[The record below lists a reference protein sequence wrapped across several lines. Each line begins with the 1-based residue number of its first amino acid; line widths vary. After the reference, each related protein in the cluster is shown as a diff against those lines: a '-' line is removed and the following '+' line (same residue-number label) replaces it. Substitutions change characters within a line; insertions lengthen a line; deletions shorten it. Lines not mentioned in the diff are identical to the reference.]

1 MKIFAMTLF
10 YWLATASLF
19 VVAPV
24 TSAQPYPTKPVRLIV
39 PFPPGGVTDIVGRII
54 AQNLALRL
62 GQSVVVDN
70 RSGAAG
76 AIGAQ
81 AAARATPD
89 GYTLLMGTATH
100 AINATLMSDPGY
112 DLLRDFSAVSLIAS
126 VPLLLAV
133 HPSVPATT
141 VQELIAFANSQQA
154 GLNYASGSSGSAS
167 HLAGEMLKITTKADL
182 THIPYKGGGPALQDL
197 ISGQVTFMFEN
208 MPSILPQVRSGRL
221 RGLAVTGATRSDAA
235 PDLPTMIEAGFP
247 NFEIG
252 SWYGVFA
259 PAKTPSAVLA
269 TLSTEIL
276 KALGTTEMQSEL
288 RAQGAEPKGTSSTA
302 FAEFIQAEVTKWG
315 IVIKTS
321 GLKP

>member
-1 MKIFAMTLF
+1 
-10 YWLATASLF
+10 
-19 VVAPV
+19 
-24 TSAQPYPTKPVRLIV
+24 
-39 PFPPGGVTDIVGRII
+39 

-100 AINATLMSDPGY
+100 AINATLMADPGY
-112 DLLRDFSAVSLIAS
+112 DLLKDFSPVSLIAS

-133 HPSVPATT
+133 HPSVPATNI
-141 VQELIAFANSQQA
+141 QELIAFAKSQQA

-167 HLAGEMLKITTKADL
+167 HLAGEMLKIATKADL

-221 RGLAVTGATRSDAA
+221 RGLAVTGAKRSDAA

-276 KALGTTEMQSEL
+276 NALGTTEMQSEL
-288 RAQGAEPKGTSSTA
+288 RAQGADPKGTSSAA
-302 FAEFIQAEVTKWG
+302 FADFVQAEVKKWG
-315 IVIKTS
+315 DVIKTS

>member
-1 MKIFAMTLF
+1 MKSFAMTLL
-10 YWLATASLF
+10 YWLATASLLT
-19 VVAPV
+19 ATAV

-112 DLLRDFSAVSLIAS
+112 DLLKDFSAVSLIAS
-126 VPLLLAV
+126 VPLLFAV
-133 HPSVPATT
+133 YPAVPATNI
-141 VQELIAFANSQQA
+141 QELIAFAKSQPA

-167 HLAGEMLKITTKADL
+167 HLAGEMLKIATKVDL

-208 MPSILPQVRSGRL
+208 MPSILPQVRNGRL
-221 RGLAVTGATRSDAA
+221 RGLAVTGAKRSDAA

-259 PAKTPSAVLA
+259 PAKTPATILA

-276 KALGTTEMQSEL
+276 NALGTTEMQSEL
-288 RAQGAEPKGTSSTA
+288 RAQGADPKGTSSTA
-302 FAEFIQAEVTKWG
+302 FADFVQAEVKKWG
-315 IVIKTS
+315 DVIKIS
-321 GLKP
+321 DLKP